1 MRLKHDDRL
10 AVASSSRV
18 GAFMEDGR
26 TRMGSVHGVSTE
38 DIREVDDFDYSETMP
53 PPYAS
58 EAGDTL

>member
-10 AVASSSRV
+10 GVASSSRT
-18 GAFMEDGR
+18 GAFMEDGH
-26 TRMGSVHGVSTE
+26 TRMGSVRGLSSE
-38 DIREVDDFDYSETMP
+38 DIRGIDGFDYSETMP